1 MVKSKKIRSTGDA
14 VRILRNRIRSH
25 TLLAIHLT
33 RSMTISHIQHVK
45 DGTRLYPEVI
55 KEVVNRN
62 TEGLIVA
69 RNQKHLDSPKPT
81 KENDGLANELFK
93 MGLLLGVCVLDHI
106 LLGKNDHYSYKENGR
121 IFNKG
126 SIYRV
131 HTRRKEY
138 KLICG

>member
-14 VRILRNRIRSH
+14 VRILQSRIRSH

-33 RSMTISHIQHVK
+33 RSMTITRIQNVED
-45 DGTRLYPEVI
+45 DGNVGSKIIR
-55 KEVVNRN
+55 EVVNRK